1 MELIK
6 VGMEMLNCCILG
18 GSGGIWGFTHCES
31 LQSHVGNFVVHP
43 LHDGFKAILGS
54 AKESK
59 CRRNGSA
66 RYFSAQKL
74 FHSLLLAHSLLQIY
88 ASSWN
93 MNKLG
98 VEKKKKKEKIRI
110 SSQEFQN
117 QLCGFGSWSILRC
130 VFCAFFFF
138 PAMLRPSLPIGSAS
152 NFVTNIHDKAPVLT
166 GVVFICSFFWGKK

>member
-18 GSGGIWGFTHCES
+18 DSGGIWGFTHCES

-98 VEKKKKKEKIRI
+98 AEKKKKRKKSEFLPKNFKTSSVVLGAGAFWDVLSVPFFSLQCWGPAYPLGVLPTLSQISMIRPQSSLVLYSLVAFSGEK
-110 SSQEFQN
+110 
-117 QLCGFGSWSILRC
+117 
-130 VFCAFFFF
+130 
-138 PAMLRPSLPIGSAS
+138 
-152 NFVTNIHDKAPVLT
+152 K
-166 GVVFICSFFWGKK
+166 

>member
-18 GSGGIWGFTHCES
+18 DSGGIWGFTHCES

-88 ASSWN
+88 ASS
-93 MNKLG
+93 
-98 VEKKKKKEKIRI
+98 
-110 SSQEFQN
+110 
-117 QLCGFGSWSILRC
+117 
-130 VFCAFFFF
+130 
-138 PAMLRPSLPIGSAS
+138 
-152 NFVTNIHDKAPVLT
+152 
-166 GVVFICSFFWGKK
+166 